1 MIAFIKHLVAG
12 REIAA
17 LERYRDATHAAWRH
31 LTTVQNASAVA
42 EWIAGHGE
50 GQHDTPIADLRN
62 DLVELQTDRDLQVQM
77 RAPGYTPKRDS
88 QHVLKA
94 EASGPDATDRENPA
108 QPESPGRRTY
118 GRTGQPAAAGPAG
131 ERSHQS

>member
-1 MIAFIKHLVAG
+1 MRWLKYLVAG

-50 GQHDTPIADLRN
+50 GQHDTTIADLRN

-77 RAPGYTPKRDS
+77 RTPGYTPRDS

-94 EASGPDATDRENPA
+94 EASGPDATDREYPA
-108 QPESPGRRTY
+108 TASPVGGPT
-118 GRTGQPAAAGPAG
+118 GAGQPAAAGPAG